1 MDVGVILGSTFAA
14 MVIVILSIG
23 IAIFAVVYLRRRQHA
38 KKVDLTRHVV
48 LNCSHSSNINLCQ
61 WKDILFRNGHIS

>member
-14 MVIVILSIG
+14 MVVVILCIG
-23 IAIFAVVYLRRRQHA
+23 IAILAVMYWRRKQRA

-48 LNCSHSSNINLCQ
+48 LSCSHTQ
-61 WKDILFRNGHIS
+61 APISTPAVT

>member
-1 MDVGVILGSTFAA
+1 MNVGVVLGSTFAA
-14 MVIVILSIG
+14 MVIVILCIG

-48 LNCSHSSNINLCQ
+48 LSCSHSSNINLCQ